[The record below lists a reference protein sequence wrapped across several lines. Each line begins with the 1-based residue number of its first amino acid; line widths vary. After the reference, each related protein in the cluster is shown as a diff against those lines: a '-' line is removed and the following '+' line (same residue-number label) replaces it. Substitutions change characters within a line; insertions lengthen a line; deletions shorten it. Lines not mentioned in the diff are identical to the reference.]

1 MSTPHTTS
9 NSQLVKRTRG
19 RPNAQRPARISTR
32 ISQTAFDHL
41 QTIRSQQ
48 PGTLA
53 ATLEKLILQ
62 FPIENNKEKNN
73 LNQHS

>member
-1 MSTPHTTS
+1 MSHTATKPTEAKP
-9 NSQLVKRTRG
+9 KRTRG

-32 ISQTAFDHL
+32 ISQSAFDHF
-41 QTIRSQQ
+41 QTIRRQH
-48 PGTLA
+48 PGTFA

-62 FPIENNKEKNN
+62 FPIENNKETNN